1 MITAFPEKLHPSR
14 ASRDVPTM
22 RACLRCKSE
31 FQSEGFG
38 ERICPRCKG
47 SAVWKSA
54 LPARGDGTRQR

>member
-1 MITAFPEKLHPSR
+1 MTSLLNDRLSPAKTP
-14 ASRDVPTM
+14 RDVPTT
-22 RACLRCKSE
+22 RACLRCKAV

-54 LPARGDGTRQR
+54 LPLRGTGTRQR